1 MKEQYFADK
10 NRYDCGM
17 EYERC
22 GRSGV
27 LLPKVSL
34 GFWHN
39 FGSVDPYERSRE
51 ITHYAFDHGI
61 THFDLANN
69 YGPVYG
75 SAEETMGRLMDEDFR
90 PYRDELFIST
100 KAGYDMWPGPYGNWG
115 SRKYLM
121 ASLDQSLRRMKIDYV
136 DLFYSHRYDPDTPLE
151 ETLQALVDI
160 VRQGKALYVGISNWP
175 LEALKYGHKYLKDHD
190 VPLLIYQGRL
200 NMLSRTPQETGITDF
215 CAEKGIGFIAFS
227 PLAQGL
233 LTDRYL
239 QGIPADSRMAKE
251 KFLKSSMLT
260 PELLEKLRHYN
271 DVAQSRG
278 ETLAE
283 MALAWILHQRAVTSV
298 LVGASSTPPPS
309 TKCFN
314 PPVESAV
321 LGSGAKVQSP
331 ATLLWG
337 LTPVGATLLQG
348 LTPEFKKKRPGAI
361 MPSASF
367 LSLQKRNAPSIILR
381 AHREVQPDGGTMLL

>member
-1 MKEQYFADK
+1 MKKLYFAAE
-10 NRYDCGM
+10 NRYDNGM

-90 PYRDELFIST
+90 PYRDELFISS

-121 ASLDQSLRRMKIDYV
+121 ASLDQSLKRLGLEYV
-136 DLFYSHRYDPDTPLE
+136 DIYYHHRYDPNTPLE

-175 LEALKYGHKYLKDHD
+175 LEPLKFGYDYLKAHD

-200 NMLSRTPQETGITDF
+200 NMLDRQPQDTGITDF
-215 CAEKGIGFIAFS
+215 CAEKGVGFIAFS

-239 QGIPADSRMAKE
+239 NGIPEGSRMSKG
-251 KFLKSSMLT
+251 KFLKEEMLT
-260 PELLEKLRHYN
+260 PELLSKLRLYN
-271 DVAQSRG
+271 EIAVRRG

-283 MALAWILHQRAVTSV
+283 MALAWILHQKAVTSV
-298 LVGASSTPPPS
+298 LIGASSTEQLEKNLKS
-309 TKCFN
+309 I
-314 PPVESAV
+314 SA
-321 LGSGAKVQSP
+321 AP
-331 ATLLWG
+331 FEELL
-337 LTPVGATLLQG
+337 
-348 LTPEFKKKRPGAI
+348 
-361 MPSASF
+361 
-367 LSLQKRNAPSIILR
+367 
-381 AHREVQPDGGTMLL
+381 

>member
-1 MKEQYFADK
+1 MKKLYFAAE
-10 NRYDCGM
+10 NRYDNGM

-75 SAEETMGRLMDEDFR
+75 SAEETMGRLMDDDFR
-90 PYRDELFIST
+90 RYRDELFISS

-121 ASLDQSLRRMKIDYV
+121 ASLDQSLKRMKIDYV

-175 LEALKYGHKYLKDHD
+175 LEPLKFGYDYLKAHD

-200 NMLSRTPQETGITDF
+200 NMLDRQPQDTGITDF
-215 CAEKGIGFIAFS
+215 CAEKGVGFIAFS

-239 QGIPADSRMAKE
+239 NGIPEGSRMSKG
-251 KFLKSSMLT
+251 KFLKEEMLT
-260 PELLEKLRHYN
+260 PELLAKLRLYN
-271 DVAQSRG
+271 EIAVRRG

-283 MALAWILHQRAVTSV
+283 MALAWILHQKAVTSV
-298 LVGASSTPPPS
+298 LIGASSTEQLEKNLKS
-309 TKCFN
+309 I
-314 PPVESAV
+314 SA
-321 LGSGAKVQSP
+321 AP
-331 ATLLWG
+331 FEELL
-337 LTPVGATLLQG
+337 
-348 LTPEFKKKRPGAI
+348 
-361 MPSASF
+361 
-367 LSLQKRNAPSIILR
+367 
-381 AHREVQPDGGTMLL
+381 

>member
-75 SAEETMGRLMDEDFR
+75 SAEETMGR
-90 PYRDELFIST
+90 
-100 KAGYDMWPGPYGNWG
+100 AGYDMWPGPYGNWG

-298 LVGASSTPPPS
+298 LVGASSTAQLEKNL
-309 TKCFN
+309 KCVTAAPFD
-314 PPVESAV
+314 E
-321 LGSGAKVQSP
+321 
-331 ATLLWG
+331 TL
-337 LTPVGATLLQG
+337 
-348 LTPEFKKKRPGAI
+348 
-361 MPSASF
+361 
-367 LSLQKRNAPSIILR
+367 
-381 AHREVQPDGGTMLL
+381 

>member
-1 MKEQYFADK
+1 MKELYFADQ
-10 NRYDCGM
+10 NRYDNGM

-90 PYRDELFIST
+90 PYRDELFISS
-100 KAGYDMWPGPYGNWG
+100 KAGYDMWPGPYGEWG

-121 ASLDQSLRRMKIDYV
+121 ASLDQSLKRMKIDYV

-175 LEALKYGHKYLKDHD
+175 LEPLKFGYEYLKARD

-200 NMLSRTPQETGITDF
+200 NMLDREPQETGITDF

-239 QGIPADSRMAKE
+239 KGIPEDSRMAKEKFLKSSAKE

-260 PELLEKLRHYN
+260 PELLEKLKHYN
-271 DVAQSRG
+271 QMAADRG

-283 MALAWILHQRAVTSV
+283 MALAWILHQKAVTSV
-298 LVGASSTPPPS
+298 LVGASSTS
-309 TKCFN
+309 QLEKNLKC
-314 PPVESAV
+314 VKA
-321 LGSGAKVQSP
+321 
-331 ATLLWG
+331 
-337 LTPVGATLLQG
+337 
-348 LTPEFKKKRPGAI
+348 
-361 MPSASF
+361 
-367 LSLQKRNAPSIILR
+367 APFDEAL
-381 AHREVQPDGGTMLL
+381 